1 MLDAQP
7 DEYSNT
13 GVDPVGFRVQFH
25 EPGELPQVFKLG
37 HLVTPGFAYSMA
49 LTRHKAR
56 LDTMQVFLL
65 TLCKSV
71 KSSDRTSFSL

>member
-1 MLDAQP
+1 MAEL
-7 DEYSNT
+7 SIS
-13 GVDPVGFRVQFH
+13 VRVRSGCDN

-56 LDTMQVFLL
+56 LDTMQVFSL